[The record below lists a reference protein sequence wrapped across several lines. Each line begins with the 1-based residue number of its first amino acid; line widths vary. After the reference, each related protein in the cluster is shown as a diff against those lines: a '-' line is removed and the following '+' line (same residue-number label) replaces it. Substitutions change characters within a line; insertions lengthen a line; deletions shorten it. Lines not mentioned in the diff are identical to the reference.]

1 VGGLGDCVSKPGAVN
16 GLGDFI
22 SRPGAVSLD
31 DEMS

>member
-1 VGGLGDCVSKPGAVN
+1 MGGLGDCVSKPGAVN